1 MRDRIE
7 PSPYPMTEE
16 DYELLC
22 ECLGSTIIDKVIEE
36 RES

>member
-1 MRDRIE
+1 
-7 PSPYPMTEE
+7 MTEE

-22 ECLGSTIIDKVIEE
+22 ESLGSYIVDKVIEE